1 MTDSPFAPLLE
12 LQQLDIRLTQIQHK
26 LDHLPARSLLR
37 STEAK
42 ATEHREIVATVEAE
56 RHQVAAEQK
65 RLEDELAIL
74 EAKITQED
82 AKLYSGTIQS
92 AKELQGINDELASLR
107 HRQSDYEDTILAVLD
122 QLEPLDAQLA
132 DLAKAGVALDQEVA
146 VATIALAEAEAEAV
160 ADLQTTTINR
170 LTATA
175 DISDDRLALYDK
187 LRTNVSGNAVALLSG
202 GSCTGCHLGLPSA
215 EVARLRKLAPDEPA
229 FCEECGALLVR

>member
-1 MTDSPFAPLLE
+1 MTDSYFAPLLE

-26 LDHLPARSLLR
+26 LDHLPARSSLR
-37 STEAK
+37 GAEAK
-42 ATEHREIVATVEAE
+42 ATDHRDIVSTVELE

-65 RLEDELAIL
+65 RLEDELSIL

-107 HRQSDYEDTILAVLD
+107 HRQSDYEDNILAILD
-122 QLEPLDAQLA
+122 QLEPLDARLV
-132 DLAKAGVALDQEVA
+132 DLAQLGDALDREVA
-146 VATIALAEAEAEAV
+146 AATIALAEAEAEAV
-160 ADLQTTTINR
+160 ADLQKTTIDR
-170 LTATA
+170 VTASA
-175 DISDDRLALYDK
+175 DISDDQLALYDK